1 MTERHR
7 VLPFPVSPQ
16 LDTSDLVIGVS
27 LDDLVDGIT
36 AAATGLPAPPVRTV
50 VTKIQEK
57 TAQVVALRPK
67 KDDGGTQG
75 KLSRE

>member
-50 VTKIQEK
+50 ATRSNWCGERSRG
-57 TAQVVALRPK
+57 LRTTVPPPHPLI
-67 KDDGGTQG
+67 
-75 KLSRE
+75 KLRQ